1 MRLWRSR
8 IHKVNRVEIL
18 RCSNRL
24 HVELRDAATGQL
36 ISELRV
42 RPETESNSMHQL
54 PSSLTKI
61 AKTLVNPAFE
71 ESFANLESGLRPLSS
86 SYSQTKCI
94 FTSTGDR
101 FESTVV
107 KSELEAM
114 VRRFAN
120 AAWAIDAG
128 WGNCK

>member
-1 MRLWRSR
+1 
-8 IHKVNRVEIL
+8 
-18 RCSNRL
+18 
-24 HVELRDAATGQL
+24 
-36 ISELRV
+36 
-42 RPETESNSMHQL
+42 MHQL

-61 AKTLVNPAFE
+61 AKALVNPAFE

-94 FTSTGDR
+94 FTSNGDR